1 MYWYLIV
8 GNRHYSN
15 NIQQINQIK
24 LHSIIGQPVKSGA
37 SVVVLFSS
45 IPSPC
50 ESTYRFS
57 TSKLTCP
64 VVATS
69 FESLQKNLSIVAGR
83 MNNMWVIVWSCYVG
97 GRMSNMWVIVWSCYV
112 GGRMSNMWVIVWSCY
127 VGGRMSNMWV
137 IVWSCYVG
145 KGRAALSSPAW
156 RRGDFSLRPLRS
168 RS

>member
-1 MYWYLIV
+1 MTLKRSAKIGDKAKIV
-8 GNRHYSN
+8 DLYIRGYTPTEIEKNARHSVN
-15 NIQQINQIK
+15 DPS
-24 LHSIIGQPVKSGA
+24 LKSGA

-83 MNNMWVIVWSCYVG
+83 MNNM
-97 GRMSNMWVIVWSCYV
+97 
-112 GGRMSNMWVIVWSCY
+112 
-127 VGGRMSNMWV
+127 
-137 IVWSCYVG
+137 
-145 KGRAALSSPAW
+145 
-156 RRGDFSLRPLRS
+156 
-168 RS
+168 